1 LGNYSVDKEAAMS
14 FLTFPRTFS
23 TLGFA
28 VIAAI
33 GVCSAAVADEDSV
46 GAISSGKDKIEIS
59 GNGHQ
64 RSFACDGRR
73 AVIEGTDNVITF
85 TGTCSGLDIS
95 GTGNS
100 VTIQLAP
107 KAPLNVEGVNN
118 SVRWQSSAEP
128 KKNISGVNNRIVK
141 VPGRG

>member
-1 LGNYSVDKEAAMS
+1 MS
-14 FLTFPRTFS
+14 FRTLSAF
-23 TLGFA
+23 GFA

-33 GVCSAAVADEDSV
+33 GACGTAFADDDTS
-46 GAISSGKDKIEIS
+46 GTTSSGKDKIEVS

-85 TGTCSGLDIS
+85 TGVCSGLEIS

-100 VTIQLAP
+100 VTIALVP
-107 KAPLNVEGVNN
+107 KAPLSVEGVNN

-128 KKNISGVNNRIVK
+128 RKNVSGVNNRIVK
-141 VPGRG
+141 IRP

>member
-1 LGNYSVDKEAAMS
+1 MS
-14 FLTFPRTFS
+14 FRTLSTF
-23 TLGFA
+23 GFA

-33 GVCSAAVADEDSV
+33 GACGAALADEDTS
-46 GAISSGKDKIEIS
+46 GTTSSGKDKIEVS

-73 AVIEGTDNVITF
+73 AIIEGTDNVITF
-85 TGTCSGLDIS
+85 TGVCSGLEIS

-100 VTIQLAP
+100 VTIALVP
-107 KAPLNVEGVNN
+107 KAPLSVEGVNN

-128 KKNISGVNNRIVK
+128 RKNVSGVNNRIVK
-141 VPGRG
+141 IRP

>member
-1 LGNYSVDKEAAMS
+1 MS
-14 FLTFPRTFS
+14 FRPFS
-23 TLGFA
+23 TLCFA
-28 VIAAI
+28 VIAA
-33 GVCSAAVADEDSV
+33 V
-46 GAISSGKDKIEIS
+46 GACNVALASDDDTSGTTSSDKDKIEVS

-64 RSFACDGRR
+64 RSFACEGRR

-85 TGTCSGLDIS
+85 TGVCSGLELS

-107 KAPLNVEGVNN
+107 KAPLSVEGVNN

-128 KKNISGVNNRIVK
+128 RKNISGVNNRVVK

>member
-1 LGNYSVDKEAAMS
+1 MS
-14 FLTFPRTFS
+14 FRSLS

-28 VIAAI
+28 VVAAV
-33 GVCSAAVADEDSV
+33 GACSAAFADDDTS
-46 GAISSGKDKIEIS
+46 GTTSSGKDRIEVS

-85 TGTCSGLDIS
+85 TGVCAGLDIS

-100 VTIQLAP
+100 VTIQLVP
-107 KAPLNVEGVNN
+107 KAPLSVEGVNN
-118 SVRWQSSAEP
+118 SVRWQSTAEP
-128 KKNISGVNNRIVK
+128 RKKVSGVNNRIVK
-141 VPGRG
+141 VPGRD